1 MAGFTKAD
9 GSVVQGGD
17 SGGPLYALY
26 SDYKVGVRGTITGHF
41 FDIGSLSYWSYA
53 TMYQPIA
60 NFYVMHALVP

>member
-1 MAGFTKAD
+1 M
-9 GSVVQGGD
+9 QGGD

-26 SDYKVGVRGTITGHF
+26 SDDKVGVRGTITGCF
-41 FDIGSLSYWSYA
+41 FDIGSLSCWSYA